1 MRPDDLLRVL
11 RRHPFVAFRLH
22 VSDGTTYEIV
32 GPEMAVVERS
42 TVTVGVPV
50 PGQADVLLHVVV
62 SLLHI
67 TRLEPIVRGGAMPS
81 S

>member
-1 MRPDDLLRVL
+1 MRPDDLLRAL
-11 RRHPFVAFRLH
+11 RERPFVPFRLH
-22 VSDGTTYEIV
+22 VSDGIAYEII
-32 GPEMAVVERS
+32 GPEMAFVERS
-42 TVTVGVPV
+42 TVTVGVPI
-50 PGQADVLLHVVV
+50 PGQPDVMLNVVV